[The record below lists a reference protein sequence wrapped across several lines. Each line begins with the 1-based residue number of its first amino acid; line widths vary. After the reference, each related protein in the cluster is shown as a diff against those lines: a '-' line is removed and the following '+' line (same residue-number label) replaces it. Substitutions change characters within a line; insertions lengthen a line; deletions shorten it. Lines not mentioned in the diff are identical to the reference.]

1 MGFKL
6 AFSEEVMMD
15 GRIKQMKRVDLEEPR
30 WILNK
35 RAQKLRKLENAIL
48 KTTVLFIHSDVIYCK
63 HISIITVVYFVIIIA

>member
-6 AFSEEVMMD
+6 AFSEEVMMG
-15 GRIKQMKRVDLEEPR
+15 GRIKQMKRVDLEEPH

-48 KTTVLFIHSDVIYCK
+48 KTTVVLIHSDVIYCK